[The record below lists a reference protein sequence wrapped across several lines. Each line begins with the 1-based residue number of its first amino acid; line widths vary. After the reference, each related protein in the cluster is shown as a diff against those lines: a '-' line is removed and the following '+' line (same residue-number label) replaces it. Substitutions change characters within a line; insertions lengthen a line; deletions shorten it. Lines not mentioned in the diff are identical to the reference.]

1 MWYANRVGKYSTEKG
16 AIMAIVIKRAGITPT
31 RDGVVAIPTT
41 FTCVECSRVFDMF
54 DEVDAEE
61 WHYGHDCEVSE

>member
-1 MWYANRVGKYSTEKG
+1 
-16 AIMAIVIKRAGITPT
+16 MAIVIKRAGITPT
-31 RDGVVAIPTT
+31 RDGVVAVPTT

-54 DEVDAEE
+54 DETDAEE

>member
-1 MWYANRVGKYSTEKG
+1 
-16 AIMAIVIKRAGITPT
+16 MAIVIKRADVTPT
-31 RDGVVAIPTT
+31 RAGVVAVPTT

-54 DEVDAEE
+54 DETDAEE